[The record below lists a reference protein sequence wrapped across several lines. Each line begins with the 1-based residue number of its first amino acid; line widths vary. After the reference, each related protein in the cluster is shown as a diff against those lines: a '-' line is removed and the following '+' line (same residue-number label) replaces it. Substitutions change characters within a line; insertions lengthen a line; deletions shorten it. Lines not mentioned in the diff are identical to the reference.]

1 MVMIIKAL
9 SEMIMIMIH
18 WYLVKKRTLP
28 RYIFLKYIMSNQQI
42 VGFPQHIFRP
52 HLTISFGTLL
62 LELPKLLSSL
72 KIKVNDGILTLFFC
86 IREDILKKGHLLSS
100 MARIS

>member
-42 VGFPQHIFRP
+42 VRFLENIFRP

-62 LELPKLLSSL
+62 LKLPKLLSSL
-72 KIKVNDGILTLFFC
+72 KMKINDGILTLFVV
-86 IREDILKKGHLLSS
+86 
-100 MARIS
+100 